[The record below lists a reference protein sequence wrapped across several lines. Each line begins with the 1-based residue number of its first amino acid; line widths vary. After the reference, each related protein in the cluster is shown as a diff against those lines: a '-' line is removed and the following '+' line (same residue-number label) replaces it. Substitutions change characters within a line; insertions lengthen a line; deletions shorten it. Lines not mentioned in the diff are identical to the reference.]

1 MCDDLRATDTGVIMK
16 KLKAPKI
23 LGEFKEFITRG
34 NVMGLAV
41 GMIIGAAFT
50 AIVTALVNSI
60 LKPLINA
67 VPIGE
72 GVSGLITMLVPRT
85 AEGVEVTL
93 AAYNADPSIIDLSKS
108 VYIDWGAFI
117 MAIITF
123 LLTAIVLFLILKAIS
138 SVQKG
143 FGAVKEEANMISSE
157 EYAELKKQGKS
168 RKEIKKLLAERA
180 EEARAAKE
188 AEEAA
193 AAPVE
198 TTDDLLREIRDL
210 LKAQARK
217 DNNVAESIPPDEN
230 NG

>member
-1 MCDDLRATDTGVIMK
+1 MK
-16 KLKAPKI
+16 KLKMPKI
-23 LGEFKEFITRG
+23 FGEFKEFITRG

-50 AIVTALVNSI
+50 AIVNALVNSV

-85 AEGVEVTL
+85 AEGVEISL
-93 AAYNADPSIIDLSKS
+93 AAYNADPALVDLSKS

-123 LLTAIVLFLILKAIS
+123 LLTALVLFLILKAIAT
-138 SVQKG
+138 VRKG
-143 FGAVKEEANMISSE
+143 VDAVKDEAGMLSSE
-157 EYAELKKQGKS
+157 EYAELRKQGKS
-168 RKEIKKLLAERA
+168 RKEIKRIIAEREELKRLA
-180 EEARAAKE
+180 KEEEA
-188 AEEAA
+188 AA

-210 LKAQARK
+210 LKEQNKEQHRQSQRINLTAMH
-217 DNNVAESIPPDEN
+217 
-230 NG
+230 

>member
-1 MCDDLRATDTGVIMK
+1 MK
-16 KLKAPKI
+16 AKKFRTPKI
-23 LGEFKEFITRG
+23 FTEFKEFITRG

-50 AIVTALVNSI
+50 AIVTALVDSV
-60 LKPLINA
+60 LKPLVNA
-67 VPIGE
+67 VPIGD

-85 AEGVEVTL
+85 SEGAEITL
-93 AAYNADPSIIDLSKS
+93 AAYNADPSLVDLSKS

-123 LLTAIVLFLILKAIS
+123 LLTAVVLFFILKAIS

-143 FGAVKEEANMISSE
+143 FGAVKGEAEMLSSD
-157 EYAELKKQGKS
+157 EYAALRKEGKS
-168 RKEIKKLLAERA
+168 RKEIRQILARRL
-180 EEARAAKE
+180 EEANAAKA

-193 AAPVE
+193 AKPAE

-210 LKAQARK
+210 LKAQAEAGK
-217 DNNVAESIPPDEN
+217 KVGEDTVA
-230 NG
+230 